1 MKRPVLTNTTPALRR
16 AWHCVAESD
25 DVTDSPQRVWLL
37 DEPWVVVRIA
47 GTARAFVDRCPHRSA
62 PLSIGTLVGDEL
74 QCAYHG
80 WRYDDSGACTAIP
93 ALGDGAH
100 IPSRA
105 CLTTPFGVEE
115 RFGLVFIAPDE
126 PRSRLPRAD
135 FLGDDSFEVARCNTT
150 RTHVGAAQLIDNF
163 MDAAHFPYVHAAS
176 FGVAEATTVDSGD
189 VVTDDWQVSSTFSA
203 PYRNHDDPLVED
215 GTHPLEQPHTV
226 RKVGRADLIT
236 ELELS
241 FELTGGSFRILY
253 AVTPERA
260 DTTCVYKVIARDDLR
275 HAPGRIGKVA
285 ADEDAILAE
294 DLLVLERYDDASL
307 ELSNTSGEIS
317 TRADRLSVAW
327 RRLMTRALEAHEAEA
342 ASTSATNMDDPNA
355 DDDSAGSGPVR
366 RAETVA

>member
-1 MKRPVLTNTTPALRR
+1 MEHTVLTNTTPALRR

-25 DVTDSPQRVWLL
+25 DVTDAPRRVWLL
-37 DEPWVVVRIA
+37 DEPWVVIRIA
-47 GTARAFVDRCPHRSA
+47 GIARVFVDRCPHRSA

-80 WRYDDSGACTAIP
+80 WRYDDTGTCTAIP

-105 CLTTPFGVEE
+105 CLTTPFAVEE

-126 PRSRLPRAD
+126 PLSPLPRAD
-135 FLGDDSFEVARCNTT
+135 LLGDESFEVARCTTT
-150 RTHVGAAQLIDNF
+150 RTRVGAAQLIDNF
-163 MDAAHFPYVHAAS
+163 MDAAHFPYVHAAT
-176 FGVAEATTVDSGD
+176 FGVADATTVDSGD
-189 VVTDDWQVSSTFSA
+189 VVTDGWQVSSTFSA

-215 GTHPLEQPHTV
+215 ATHPLVQPHTV

-260 DTTCVYKVIARDDLR
+260 DTTCVYKVIARNDLH
-275 HAPGRIGKVA
+275 HAPGRIDKVA

-294 DLLVLERYDDASL
+294 DLLVLERYDDTSL
-307 ELSNTSGEIS
+307 DLSHRSGEVS

-327 RRLMTRALEAHEAEA
+327 RHLMTRALG
-342 ASTSATNMDDPNA
+342 A
-355 DDDSAGSGPVR
+355 DHVEGIGSPPPR